1 VLGGPY
7 NSGILATGPKP
18 GAFYNYTEAPKA
30 ILDRVAKIEAVCKRH
45 GVALIEA
52 ALRFPSLHPAVVSLI
67 PGGQRPEEVKSNR
80 KILDAN
86 IPSGLWKDL
95 KAEGLMREDAP
106 TT

>member
-1 VLGGPY
+1 MLGGPY

-18 GAFYNYTEAPKA
+18 GAYYNYTEAPRE
-30 ILDRVAKIEAVCKRH
+30 ILDRVARIEAVCKRH

-52 ALRFPSLHPAVVSLI
+52 ALRFPSLHPAVVALI

-80 KILDAN
+80 KILEVD
-86 IPSGLWKDL
+86 IPAALWRDIN
-95 KAEGLMREDAP
+95 AEGLMREDAP